1 MIHRLGTYCATQ
13 RYKTVALLRYN
24 QLLANMV
31 HSQLRMATLG
41 LALVLLGLAS
51 AASTGGGGDCPSI
64 LGQTPALSDIFA
76 KR

>member
-1 MIHRLGTYCATQ
+1 MS
-13 RYKTVALLRYN
+13 YN

-31 HSQLRMATLG
+31 HSQLRMAFG